1 MNISSNNIGGS
12 PQHARSP
19 HIEKRPTE
27 AAAPEQQQAIL
38 SGGKISFVNALE
50 ATSLANVLWTV
61 NNEAS
66 ANNDVANGGT
76 AQVESPWFSQA
87 YTEH

>member
-1 MNISSNNIGGS
+1 MNISNNIGGS
-12 PQHARSP
+12 TQHGRSQ
-19 HIEKRPTE
+19 HIEKRPAE
-27 AAAPEQQQAIL
+27 VVAPEQQQAIL
-38 SGGKISFVNALE
+38 SGSKISFVNALE

-61 NNEAS
+61 SNEAS
-66 ANNDVANGGT
+66 ASDTVSQSAV

>member
-1 MNISSNNIGGS
+1 MNISNNIGGS
-12 PQHARSP
+12 AQQGRSP
-19 HIEKRPTE
+19 HIEKRATE
-27 AAAPEQQQAIL
+27 AVAPEQQQVIL
-38 SGGKISFVNALE
+38 SGSKISFVNALE

-66 ANNDVANGGT
+66 ASDAVSQGGA

>member
-1 MNISSNNIGGS
+1 MNISNNIGGS
-12 PQHARSP
+12 AQQGRSP

-27 AAAPEQQQAIL
+27 TVAPEQQQAIL
-38 SGGKISFVNALE
+38 SGSKISFVNALE

-61 NNEAS
+61 NNEVS
-66 ANNDVANGGT
+66 ADDAVARSGS

>member
-27 AAAPEQQQAIL
+27 AVAPEQQQAIL

-61 NNEAS
+61 NNEVS
-66 ANNDVANGGT
+66 ADDAGAQGGS